1 MTGNILG
8 LGCVNKGTAEYNMYT
23 DPEAA
28 HLGIYFIFSIIIN
41 LVFKVLFEKLVI
53 IPYESMVTLS

>member
-28 HLGIYFIFSIIIN
+28 HLGINFISN

>member
-28 HLGIYFIFSIIIN
+28 HL
-41 LVFKVLFEKLVI
+41 VFKVLFEKLVI